1 MLYCRIHAIIFY
13 LYINQP
19 TVFLAQLSSVPLT
32 MVWFQCLCS
41 LSFMFDPLDHESL
54 VNQRSSI
61 FQVFNTSFL
70 VSGLLLW
77 LTSRCHY
84 CFLFFPPFFPVL
96 HVFSRIMSSTIFTRE
111 YIVGHQMPWPQPMK
125 LKHMLTIQWK
135 KLIALLHQTTI
146 LTSRTEKLNS
156 SWTLTKL
163 RHLYTSCSCSLW
175 LSGTTISLSS
185 GILKES
191 TLSMQHS
198 PTSPFFGKN
207 FSPIPH
213 HHLLL
218 SSYLH
223 FSCSTP
229 FSLPHSTMYSESVS
243 GAGGT

>member
-1 MLYCRIHAIIFY
+1 MKLCWPFFWWKTFTQLQCLKSKFHLTLTCASSGMKVFKYTYMIPVNQHVVSAWHWVFSHLISPIPYLLLVISDMLYCRIHAIIFY

-135 KLIALLHQTTI
+135 KIDSSPPSDYYSDIQNRKTKF
-146 LTSRTEKLNS
+146 KLNPDK
-156 SWTLTKL
+156 TEAP
-163 RHLYTSCSCSLW
+163 LY
-175 LSGTTISLSS
+175 
-185 GILKES
+185 
-191 TLSMQHS
+191 
-198 PTSPFFGKN
+198 
-207 FSPIPH
+207 
-213 HHLLL
+213 
-218 SSYLH
+218 
-223 FSCSTP
+223 
-229 FSLPHSTMYSESVS
+229 
-243 GAGGT
+243 